1 MKIVNAWHIAA
12 CAVALAL
19 PFSAHAAE
27 TGGCETFAW
36 SVATELQWL
45 KSADSET
52 LASGAKVSAP
62 PAKAISL
69 SLLPM
74 DKVSFP
80 VAPTS
85 RHKNHSGERYGGIVT
100 FDSFGDPGIYQ
111 VSLPTA
117 GWIDV
122 IQDGKA
128 IKSAAH
134 SGKKDCDGVRKTVRF
149 AIGSG
154 PVTVE
159 ISNIPKDSIKFAIR
173 RGE

>member
-1 MKIVNAWHIAA
+1 MKIVNSWHIVA
-12 CAVALAL
+12 CAAALAV

-27 TGGCETFAW
+27 TGGCESFAW
-36 SVATELQWL
+36 SVSTELQWL
-45 KSADSET
+45 KATDSDA
-52 LASGAKVSAP
+52 LASGAKVPSLP
-62 PAKAISL
+62 DKAISL

-74 DKVSFP
+74 DKVTFP

-85 RHKNHSGERYGGIVT
+85 RHKNQSGDRYGGFVT
-100 FDSFGDPGIYQ
+100 FDGIGDPGIYQ
-111 VSLPTA
+111 ISLPMA
-117 GWIDV
+117 GWVDV

-134 SGKKDCDGVRKTVRF
+134 SGKKDCDGVRKSVRF
-149 AIGSG
+149 AIGPG

-159 ISNIPKDSIKFAIR
+159 ISGIPEDSIKFAIR